1 MHYSASSDPLIYAF
15 LLRREE
21 FQGVERLIVET
32 REQGEKLL
40 KTLEALQEIQSTK
53 YKVQNGGSQK
63 LYRLISTPIDLLEV
77 MYDETLVGIFPVET
91 LDWKVDKKDISQYC
105 LELEKDMIYNEEKLI
120 SWLSDHGYR
129 ARKSDEIGT
138 YFRAGD
144 TVSLP
149 TNKGIVRVSFFGTK
163 IEDIFL
169 GDISITSLRIYS
181 LNSALP
187 VAQIS

>member
-1 MHYSASSDPLIYAF
+1 M
-15 LLRREE
+15 
-21 FQGVERLIVET
+21 
-32 REQGEKLL
+32 K
-40 KTLEALQEIQSTK
+40 
-53 YKVQNGGSQK
+53 NGGILK
-63 LYRLISTPIDLLEV
+63 KIYRLISTPIDILEV
-77 MYDETLVGIFPVET
+77 MYDDSLIGIFPVET
-91 LDWKVDKKDISQYC
+91 LDWKVDKKDIPEYC
-105 LELEKDMIYNEEKLI
+105 LELEKSMTYNEEKLI

-169 GDISITSLRIYS
+169 GDVSITSFRIYS
-181 LNSALP
+181 LNSSLLE
-187 VAQIS
+187 AQTA